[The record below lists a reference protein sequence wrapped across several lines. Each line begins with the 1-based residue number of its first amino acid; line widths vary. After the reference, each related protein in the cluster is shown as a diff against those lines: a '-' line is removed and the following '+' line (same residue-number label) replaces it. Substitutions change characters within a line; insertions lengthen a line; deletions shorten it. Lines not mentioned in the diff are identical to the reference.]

1 MGAKTIAVLTS
12 GGDAPGMNAAVRAV
26 VRSGL
31 SFGMKVYGVM
41 RGYNGLLNGDLKEMN
56 MRSVSDIMQHGGT
69 ALFTARSPEFNT
81 PEGVQKAAN
90 MCREKGIDGVVVIGG
105 DGSFRGARDLTGA
118 GIPCI
123 GVPGTIDNDIACTDY
138 TIGYDTALN
147 TAMEMIDR
155 IRDTTESHDRCSVVE
170 VMGRRCGDI
179 ALNTGVAV
187 GALTTLVPEIP
198 YDFQKDVLD
207 RIRLAQSTGKRHYII
222 VVAEG
227 VGHTQELAER
237 IQKET
242 GIESRATILGHVQR
256 GGAPTLRDRVVAS
269 RMGYHAVELLQ
280 NGLGNRVVA
289 MKGEQIVDFDI
300 IEKSNLGRQFL
311 YKEEDVGALKT
322 QIAHQEV
329 SKMNSDIEVETHNL
343 RITCVNDLLPLLD
356 NVDIVICVIDEPQ
369 YDIQRIVNKA
379 VVTKNIPCVFGASQ
393 VSRGRVYSVVPHQTG
408 CFDCLNI
415 HYTKIDSLFL
425 EQFRGI
431 RTVTKKIPTIAYGPA
446 MFQLTS
452 AIVDEAVR
460 LITKYAEPMSLNRQY
475 EINYENGAS
484 FTHKPWGHY
493 PDECPTCGNG
503 KEENWEIFSQYG
515 EIKL

>member
-1 MGAKTIAVLTS
+1 MKFHCPRIKEIYPIYKLHDNLIRVGSQIGITTEISDEDDKMWSLVNILDGRAINDVVDIMLTKYPDLTEQDIIGAIEILDKEGVIEEDATINCIKERYHSNIYYFSRYLNSFKDSIDIQKRLNETTVLLLGL
-12 GGDAPGMNAAVRAV
+12 GGGGSNILTLL
-26 VRSGL
+26 SGL
-31 SFGMKVYGVM
+31 GPK
-41 RGYNGLLNGDLKEMN
+41 K
-56 MRSVSDIMQHGGT
+56 I
-69 ALFTARSPEFNT
+69 
-81 PEGVQKAAN
+81 K
-90 MCREKGIDGVVVIGG
+90 
-105 DGSFRGARDLTGA
+105 
-118 GIPCI
+118 
-123 GVPGTIDNDIACTDY
+123 
-138 TIGYDTALN
+138 
-147 TAMEMIDR
+147 
-155 IRDTTESHDRCSVVE
+155 
-170 VMGRRCGDI
+170 
-179 ALNTGVAV
+179 
-187 GALTTLVPEIP
+187 
-198 YDFQKDVLD
+198 
-207 RIRLAQSTGKRHYII
+207 
-222 VVAEG
+222 
-227 VGHTQELAER
+227 
-237 IQKET
+237 
-242 GIESRATILGHVQR
+242 
-256 GGAPTLRDRVVAS
+256 
-269 RMGYHAVELLQ
+269 
-280 NGLGNRVVA
+280 
-289 MKGEQIVDFDI
+289 IVDFDI

-415 HYTKIDSLFL
+415 HYTKIDSLLL

-460 LITKYAEPMSLNRQY
+460 LITRYAEPMSLNRQY

-484 FTHKPWGHY
+484 FTHKPWGYY